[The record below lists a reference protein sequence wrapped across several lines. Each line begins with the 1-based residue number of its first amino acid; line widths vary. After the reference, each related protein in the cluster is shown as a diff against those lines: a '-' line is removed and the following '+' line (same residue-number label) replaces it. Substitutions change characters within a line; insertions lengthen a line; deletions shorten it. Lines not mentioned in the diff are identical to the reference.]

1 MGSRIETITMNE
13 SKEKVNSDKICLS
26 FAGCGFTGVYH
37 IGVASCLKLC
47 APQLLRNKIGGSS
60 SGAMCALALTCDVPL
75 ENVTRFVI
83 SLSMRAKENTL
94 GPFSPSF
101 QLSEIVRRHL
111 DSVLPDNVAE
121 IVSGKLFVS
130 ITRLKSMKNLLV
142 SEFRDKN
149 DVIEAIVASSFVPV
163 MSGLKPPKF
172 RGEYAL
178 DGIYS
183 DALPRLGDHTITV
196 SPFKGD
202 VSISPPEESRGHMSL
217 PYGSGG
223 SVHVSKHNVCKLK
236 HSLIPPNIQ
245 NMKSF
250 CEQGFSD
257 ARRFLLSDDCPV
269 NPFNREKIHLH
280 CELPPELSEVF
291 KEFGE
296 CSEKPN

>member
-1 MGSRIETITMNE
+1 MGSRIETIIMNK
-13 SKEKVNSDKICLS
+13 SFKEVNSDKICLS
-26 FAGCGFTGVYH
+26 FAGSGFTGVYH
-37 IGVASCLKLC
+37 IGVASCLQLC

-60 SGAMCALALTCDVPL
+60 PGAMFALAQTCDVPL
-75 ENVTRFVI
+75 EEVTRFVI
-83 SLSMRAKENTL
+83 NLSMKARENTL

-121 IVSGKLFVS
+121 IVTGKLFVS

-163 MSGLKPPKF
+163 MSGLKPPEF

-196 SPFKGD
+196 SPFSGE

-245 NMKSF
+245 KMKSF

-269 NPFNREKIHLH
+269 NLVNREMILSH
-280 CELPPELSEVF
+280 CELPSELNEVF
-291 KEFGE
+291 YEFI
-296 CSEKPN
+296 

>member
-1 MGSRIETITMNE
+1 MGSRIETITMDE
-13 SKEKVNSDKICLS
+13 SKVNSDQICLS

-60 SGAMCALALTCDVPL
+60 AGAMCALALVCDVPL
-75 ENVTRFVI
+75 EDVTRFVI
-83 SLSMRAKENTL
+83 RLSMKARENTL
-94 GPFSPSF
+94 GPFSHCF
-101 QLSEIVRRHL
+101 QLPEIVRTHL
-111 DSVLPDNVAE
+111 ESVLPENVAE

-130 ITRLKSMKNLLV
+130 ITQLKSKKNLLV

-149 DVIEAIVASSFVPV
+149 DVIEAILASSFVPV
-163 MSGLKPPKF
+163 MSGIKPPEF

-183 DALPRLGDHTITV
+183 DALPRLGEHTITV

-202 VSISPPEESRGHMSL
+202 VSISPPEESRGHWSL

-223 SVHVSKHNVCKLK
+223 SVHVSKENVCKLK
-236 HSLIPPNIQ
+236 DAIIPPNIQ
-245 NMKSF
+245 KMKSL

-269 NPFNREKIHLH
+269 HLVNRDMIHLH
-280 CELPPELSEVF
+280 CELPSELSKVF
-291 KEFGE
+291 YEFF
-296 CSEKPN
+296 